1 MALQDWGLTSEQ
13 VEALS
18 PAQRADYAAAIADY
32 DAALDAAT
40 TSWAQ
45 MSGLPFPVSPDGIRA
60 IARVIREIDEEE
72 RPR

>member
-1 MALQDWGLTSEQ
+1 MELQNWGLSREQ

-18 PAQRADYAAAIADY
+18 PARRADYEAAIAEY
-32 DAALDAAT
+32 DAAIDAAAT
-40 TSWAQ
+40 PWAQ

-60 IARVIREIDEEE
+60 IARVIREIDEEG